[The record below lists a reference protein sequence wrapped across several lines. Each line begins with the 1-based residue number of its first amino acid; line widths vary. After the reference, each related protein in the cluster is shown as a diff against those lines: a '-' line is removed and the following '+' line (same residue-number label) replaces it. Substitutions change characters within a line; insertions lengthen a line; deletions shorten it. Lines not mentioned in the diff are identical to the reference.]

1 MNGPGNGHYVT
12 PAMVEKQAVSLR
24 AKAKEASMKP
34 LREWI
39 EAAIKRRFPPI
50 GRSLNDHEKGSRE
63 GYRSGLSTVLREVK
77 AREDAEQ
84 ENNQEIGDLLKTVQE
99 RHEMVDDELGNLCM
113 GWEVMEPDDHA
124 KPARA
129 HLEQALDAARKLRD
143 QAAHWRNLLREVL
156 VGDTTMEERI
166 EMARDLG
173 VEWKGDTERVN
184 ENLNALD
191 GHVAQ
196 VLEEKEGGAE

>member
-1 MNGPGNGHYVT
+1 
-12 PAMVEKQAVSLR
+12 
-24 AKAKEASMKP
+24 MKS

-39 EAAIKRRFPPI
+39 EYMIKRRFPPI
-50 GRSLNDHEKGSRE
+50 GRSLNDHEKGERD

-84 ENNQEIGDLLKTVQE
+84 ENNQEIGDLLKIVQE
-99 RHEMVDDELGNLCM
+99 RHEMVDDELSSLCM
-113 GWEVMEPDDHA
+113 GWEIMDPDDHA

-129 HLEQALDAARKLRD
+129 HLEQALDAACKLKD

-156 VGDTTMEERI
+156 VGDATMEERA
-166 EMARDLG
+166 ELMRDLG
-173 VEWKGDTERVN
+173 VERKGDTERVS

-191 GHVAQ
+191 GLAGE
-196 VLEEKEGGAE
+196 VLEEKEGGPE